1 MVDPVLQAFQNSLL
15 SISEG
20 SISKTAD
27 SAGIKRSVLAR
38 LRRGDQLNV
47 TIKTLVKLA
56 RAMGKTT
63 DEMLGLSPPS
73 GFARVPTDVGA
84 APGLSSR
91 DLVKLRK
98 RLSRIGEAAA
108 EVQAMLPG
116 DDQSPRE

>member
-1 MVDPVLQAFQNSLL
+1 MPDPVLQAFHDALL

-27 SAGIKRSVLAR
+27 EAGIERSVLRR
-38 LRRGDQLNV
+38 LRKGSQLNV

-73 GFARVPTDVGA
+73 GFARIPTDVGA

-91 DLVKLRK
+91 DLAKLRR
-98 RLSRIGEAAA
+98 RLSKIGEAAA
-108 EVQAMLPG
+108 EVQAMLP
-116 DDQSPRE
+116 DDDPAPGE